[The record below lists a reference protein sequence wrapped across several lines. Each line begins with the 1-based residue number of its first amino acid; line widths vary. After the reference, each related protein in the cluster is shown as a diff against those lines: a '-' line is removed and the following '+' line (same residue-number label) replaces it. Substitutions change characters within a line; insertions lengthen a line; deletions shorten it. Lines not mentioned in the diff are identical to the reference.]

1 MSAVTAL
8 PAGQDP
14 LRHLFEREQVWQGR
28 RAPSGP
34 GAEPTGWPELDA
46 ALPLGGWPRAALTE
60 ILLPADGIGELRLL
74 LPTLARLTGNG
85 QTVAVVAP
93 PYCPY
98 APGWCLH
105 GTDLARIEFI
115 QTDDRQALW
124 AMEQCLRSGSC
135 AAVLGWPRTG
145 DSRHLRRLQVAAD
158 TGRALAFV
166 CRSQRHADN
175 PSPAALRLD
184 LQARPRPALRIRKC
198 RGGQPPAQPVPLP
211 AAWP

>member
-1 MSAVTAL
+1 MWILLLVVFVVATEL
-8 PAGQDP
+8 
-14 LRHLFEREQVWQGR
+14 
-28 RAPSGP
+28 
-34 GAEPTGWPELDA
+34 EPYA
-46 ALPLGGWPRAALTE
+46 ALGLLAGLTYATYSWVARHMIEQGVNSRSAMASMFGLAA
-60 ILLPADGIGELRLL
+60 ALL

-166 CRSQRHADN
+166 FRSQRHADN